1 MKGRILIIDD
11 EETLCYFLKESLEEK
26 GYQATAAHTAGE
38 GLKQLA
44 GQEVDLVL
52 LDLKLPDGEG
62 LDVLGEIRKTHTGL
76 PVIVLTGH
84 AAVESAVRAMKLG
97 AYDYLE
103 KPINLAQLSS
113 SVAEALNS
121 TSRRERVTQVATSEQ
136 EVTQTA
142 PDKEALEETAEEPQN
157 GLGKSAALSRNLRR
171 LERKA
176 HAAAVLDAVSCHLIR
191 SLTVDELAERT
202 AEELLRVPSVDM
214 AAVFVGDRDDGDFVL
229 AAQRSF
235 PSHVWKETAL
245 RRVSVDGVLA
255 QSVGRWDRALPLSEV
270 GPDPW
275 VDGVSAGLGNDV
287 ATALVPLRD
296 GRQLRGLMLLVRRGG
311 REFDQEE
318 IELFCTSGERLAA
331 AVGRTMQLGS
341 LEDRVNWL
349 SGREADRRRVL
360 ESVAVGM
367 VAVDGQGRVRL
378 VNPAGERLL
387 GCREEDVLNRGVE
400 DLLGNGAAIV
410 RDSIQRGL
418 AYAHE
423 EIQLAR
429 PGVEALPVEM
439 SVSPLRGGEAGVGGA
454 AVTLSDLRPLKER
467 EQARR
472 MLDRASLLAEVA
484 GVVAHEIRNPLAG
497 MGAGIQHLMSKF
509 EEGDGRHEALQRVLK
524 EGERVNAIIEDILL
538 ITRPPHLEL
547 APCDVAEV
555 VAGSLN
561 GWNERAKTRGVE
573 LRQYISPG
581 LPPVKADGEH
591 LSHALSRLLSNALE
605 AMPNGGDLEILVTGP
620 GSGEAGYLDVE
631 IRDTGVGIRQE
642 DMDKVFEPFY
652 STKTRGTGLGL
663 TIAKRIIDEHGGEID
678 LESEEG
684 GGTRVV
690 VRLPLAGRGG

>member
-1 MKGRILIIDD
+1 
-11 EETLCYFLKESLEEK
+11 
-26 GYQATAAHTAGE
+26 
-38 GLKQLA
+38 
-44 GQEVDLVL
+44 
-52 LDLKLPDGEG
+52 
-62 LDVLGEIRKTHTGL
+62 
-76 PVIVLTGH
+76 
-84 AAVESAVRAMKLG
+84 
-97 AYDYLE
+97 
-103 KPINLAQLSS
+103 
-113 SVAEALNS
+113 
-121 TSRRERVTQVATSEQ
+121 
-136 EVTQTA
+136 
-142 PDKEALEETAEEPQN
+142 
-157 GLGKSAALSRNLRR
+157 
-171 LERKA
+171 
-176 HAAAVLDAVSCHLIR
+176 
-191 SLTVDELAERT
+191 
-202 AEELLRVPSVDM
+202 
-214 AAVFVGDRDDGDFVL
+214 VL

-235 PSHVWKETAL
+235 PSQVWKETAL
-245 RRVSVDGVLA
+245 RRVSVGGVLA
-255 QSVGRWDRALPLSEV
+255 QSVGRWDRALPLSEA

-287 ATALVPLRD
+287 VTALVPLRD
-296 GRQLRGLMLLVRRGG
+296 GRQLRGLMLVVRRGG

-331 AVGRTMQLGS
+331 AVGRTMQVGS

-360 ESVAVGM
+360 DSVAVGV

-400 DLLGNGAAIV
+400 DLLGSGAAIV

-423 EIQLAR
+423 EIQVAR

-439 SVSPLRGGEAGVGGA
+439 SVSPLRGGEAGASGA
-454 AVTLSDLRPLKER
+454 AVTLSNLRPLKER
-467 EQARR
+467 EEARR
-472 MLDRASLLAEVA
+472 KLDRTSLLAEVA

-509 EEGDGRHEALQRVLK
+509 EEGDDRHEALQRVLK

-547 APCDVAEV
+547 APCDVGEV

-561 GWNERAKTRGVE
+561 GWNEQAKTRGVE
-573 LRQYISPG
+573 LRQYLSPG
-581 LPPVKADGEH
+581 LPPVKADGLR

-605 AMPNGGDLEILVTGP
+605 AMPDGGDLEILVTGP
-620 GSGEAGYLDVE
+620 GADEAGYVDVE
-631 IRDTGVGIRQE
+631 IRDTGVGIRPE
-642 DMDKVFEPFY
+642 DMDKVFDPFY

-684 GGTRVV
+684 RGTRVV